1 MQNYEYLLIS
11 RQFFQ
16 VETSCLLPP
25 GYQQTINDFL
35 NMKAEEVAFSELS
48 PPKGISGI
56 NIQIGELY
64 RSLSLTEKLPNLT
77 YIRWTGDQVTGVQMS
92 RRGRRGAELLIRDS
106 HTGWRGS
113 GTMGTLSSRTRAM
126 KLTPRDLV
134 SASTIPLLLLA
145 SAASAQH
152 ATESLTSEVVDITII
167 IVLLRCS

>member
-1 MQNYEYLLIS
+1 
-11 RQFFQ
+11 
-16 VETSCLLPP
+16 
-25 GYQQTINDFL
+25 
-35 NMKAEEVAFSELS
+35 MKAKEVAFSELS
-48 PPKGISGI
+48 PPKGISSI

-77 YIRWTGDQVTGVQMS
+77 YIRWTGDWVTGVQMS

-126 KLTPRDLV
+126 KLTPRDLA
-134 SASTIPLLLLA
+134 SASTILALLLLLA

-152 ATESLTSEVVDITII
+152 ATESLTSEVREPTIVTI
-167 IVLLRCS
+167 LLTIPCCYVHVNCSCTSVCK